1 MEVIDKENQREPRRV
16 KTEKGG
22 EVKVLIIGATGS
34 TGRILLEK
42 ALEQGHQVTA
52 LARNPSAVA
61 PPEYRPRVLGG
72 NVLDPEAVEAAVA
85 GQDAVLSALGTR
97 STKPTTLFSA
107 STANLVGA
115 MKKHGV
121 RRLVCITG
129 VGAGDSKGHVGF
141 LYDRVFLPLVL
152 RNQYEDKERQE
163 EILRRS
169 GLEWV
174 IVRPARVTNKRA
186 TGEYQVFLSGDSYKA
201 TTISRQ
207 DVADFMLA
215 QLTEDRYLH
224 KTPVISY
231 RGNRGYAAS
240 RIQTSENP
248 PSTHSGE

>member
-1 MEVIDKENQREPRRV
+1 
-16 KTEKGG
+16 
-22 EVKVLIIGATGS
+22 VKVLIISATGATGQ
-34 TGRILLEK
+34 ILMRE
-42 ALEQGHQVTA
+42 ALEQGHELTA
-52 LARNPSAVA
+52 LARNLSAMA
-61 PPEYRPRVLGG
+61 PEDHRPRVLQG
-72 NVLDPEAVEAAVA
+72 NALDMSSVGAAVA

-107 STANLVGA
+107 SSANLVGA

-121 RRLVCITG
+121 RRMVCLTG
-129 VGAGDSKGHVGF
+129 VGTGDSKGHVGF

-163 EILRRS
+163 EILRGS

-174 IVRPARVTNKRA
+174 IVRPARVTDKRA

-215 QLTEDRYLH
+215 QLTEDRYVH

-231 RGNRGYAAS
+231 
-240 RIQTSENP
+240 
-248 PSTHSGE
+248 